1 MILVSRRNF
10 FLLVL
15 LAAACSLCCG
25 LLGYIWLSEGF
36 SQEVGR
42 NLGSRIEP
50 KIAAERLL
58 FVAVVGTLLV
68 LALAAH
74 IYLRRIRIERTL
86 RRISTLG
93 GTASPA
99 LQLRAAPLGSL
110 GETLEFLYRRILE
123 INDKQALK
131 LSGQSELISLLI
143 SGSDAPLAVTDVTG
157 TILYLS
163 DKYEKR
169 SEKTRAKLLGS
180 SIEEV
185 ESEIVVPMIMQEL
198 ENYRGSDS
206 GEKEGE
212 QKRKKRSFTVLPI
225 LNKQGSVSYLL
236 FDFRAVS
243 PFQAFRRNRAA
254 GKGGAGKNGAGRGG
268 AGRTGGD
275 SPETGRVS

>member
-1 MILVSRRNF
+1 MILVSRRNL

-15 LAAACSLCCG
+15 IASACSLSCG
-25 LLGYIWLSEGF
+25 LLGYLWLFEAF
-36 SQEVGR
+36 SQEVGQSA
-42 NLGSRIEP
+42 GSRFDP

-58 FVAVVGTLLV
+58 FVAVVGTMIV

-74 IYLRRIRIERTL
+74 IYMRRVRIERTL

-93 GTASPA
+93 GTATPA
-99 LQLRAAPLGSL
+99 LQLRTASLGSL
-110 GETLEFLYRRILE
+110 GKTLELLYRRILE
-123 INDKQALK
+123 INDKQSLK

-143 SGSDAPLAVTDVTG
+143 SGSGAPIAVTDVTG

-169 SEKTRAKLLGS
+169 TGETRAKLLGS
-180 SIEEV
+180 SIEAA
-185 ESEIVVPMIMQEL
+185 ESEIVVPLIMQEM

-212 QKRKKRSFTVLPI
+212 QKKHKSFTVLPI
-225 LNKQGSVSYLL
+225 LNKRGSVSYLL

-254 GKGGAGKNGAGRGG
+254 GKGGASVGSKK
-268 AGRTGGD
+268 
-275 SPETGRVS
+275 V